1 MAEAIA
7 RNVGVN
13 PLLARTAAELSKAD
27 LQSRLVNE
35 FPELQGIAGRYYA
48 AAKGEAPEVAAAID
62 EAYMPR
68 FSGDAIAPS
77 KLGQVLAIAE
87 RLDTLAGG
95 FAAGLKP
102 TGNKDPFA
110 LRRNALGLARTLIE
124 GGFDHDL
131 QRCLESGRHRR
142 PRDVRVHSAHAMPSA
157 DESMRRKD
165 PFDVDA
171 IEIYD
176 FIVDR
181 LRGYYADQGIP
192 PAAIRIRR
200 STSRHA
206 SLPDF
211 DRRLKAIGEFAKLPE
226 AEALAAA
233 NKRIRNILRKV
244 EGAIPTGV
252 DPALFTEAAE
262 RDLSDAVEQA
272 IADTDEA
279 LKSRDYVAVLGRLA
293 RLRPQVDAFFDAV
306 MVNVDDVAVR
316 NNRLA
321 LLQRLADR
329 LGSVAAIEHLSS

>member
-1 MAEAIA
+1 
-7 RNVGVN
+7 
-13 PLLARTAAELSKAD
+13 LSKAD

-35 FPELQGIAGRYYA
+35 FPELQGTAGRYYA

-95 FAAGLKP
+95 FAPGLKP
-102 TGNKDPFA
+102 TGNKDPFS
-110 LRRNALGLARTLIE
+110 LRRNALGLARTLLE
-124 GGFDHDL
+124 GGHEL
-131 QRCLESGRHRR
+131 SVSELVTRALEAQPIKAQSEQAQ
-142 PRDVRVHSAHAMPSA
+142 DF
-157 DESMRRKD
+157 SM
-165 PFDVDA
+165 F
-171 IEIYD
+171 EICEE
-176 FIVDR
+176 FIYER
-181 LRGYYADQGIP
+181 LRSYYSDQDIP
-192 PAAIRIRR
+192 VVQFEAVNNVA
-200 STSRHA
+200 HG

-244 EGAIPTGV
+244 EGAIPTGI

-262 RDLSDAVEQA
+262 RELFDAVEQA
-272 IADTDEA
+272 ITDTDEA
-279 LKSRDYVAVLGRLA
+279 LKSRDYVAALGRLA
-293 RLRPQVDAFFDAV
+293 HLRPQVDAFFDAV
-306 MVNVDDVAVR
+306 MVNVDDVMVR

-321 LLQRLADR
+321 LLARLDRMGTQVADI
-329 LGSVAAIEHLSS
+329 SVLQSA